1 MTNFTHLASQA
12 EYSLFSQAC
21 LDAEATFTSS
31 YSLCVVGCRKA
42 LELAISWVYSAD
54 STMIMPYKNNLQS
67 LIHEPS
73 FRYAVDK
80 NTWGKL
86 PYITKLGNQS
96 VHTSDVIDEDVA
108 VLCLSALFEFI
119 QWIDYCYG
127 AVYVERTFDKNLIP
141 SNSSNNIIEMQL
153 KEIDQLKKQIEEN
166 SSHFM
171 DNKNEKMPSREFV
184 AEDLS
189 EFQTR
194 KKYIDV
200 DLKLMGWV
208 FGEDCLEEV
217 EFNDMDNVQGQKG
230 FADYVLFGKD
240 GKPLAVIE
248 AKRTSKDPII
258 GKKQVSLYADCIERK
273 YGVRPMMF
281 CTNGFDTLF
290 WDDKSYPMRSVSG
303 LFSKSDLQKLMAR
316 RSSRKNLAD
325 ITINESITDR
335 YYQKNAINA
344 CCEKFKNGFRK
355 ALLVMATGTGKTRTA
370 SSLTDVLSRGGY
382 IKNVLFLADRTAL
395 VSQAR
400 DDFHTHLPN
409 MSLCNLLS
417 NKDDKNARIVFST
430 YPTILN
436 AIDNVKNEDGQT
448 LFTPAHFDLIIID
461 EAHRSIFKKYKAI
474 FQYFDSLIVG
484 LTATPKTD
492 VDRNTY
498 EFFEVDKGVPTFA
511 YDYEMARDTDKVL
524 VPYYNI
530 EIKTKFMEE
539 GIKYNELS
547 DEDKERFEEDFT
559 EDDALP
565 DFISSNSL
573 NKFVFNQKTVD
584 MVLTDLMTKG
594 IKIHG
599 GDKIGKTIIFAQ
611 TNKHAKYIVERFDA
625 LYPQHKGGFISR
637 VSYDDNYS
645 KSTIADFKMVD
656 KNPQI
661 TVSVDMLDTGIDV
674 PEVVNLVFFKKIR
687 SKTKFWQMIGRG
699 TRLCENLNCTDS
711 IDGTYVDKNKFLI
724 FDYCSNFEYFREN
737 ENGFETKETQTI
749 SESIFSKQVKL
760 IAILH
765 ESFSDEKI
773 YIDWK
778 NDLIETVHTQ
788 ISNLNTEIISVKL
801 QRKYIDKF
809 SEKEAFLNLDENAIY
824 ELVKFIA
831 PLVYNEEEN
840 EFAKKF
846 DSFMYGFMLA
856 VAENSGS
863 SKSVKKYKT
872 QLENVATM
880 LASKTQIVQ
889 IKNKIDEIN
898 NILEDEFLENITL
911 IQLEKVRIDLRDLMK
926 FIVDNSSRQTVF
938 TNLDDIVVYTKEG
951 EILTEP
957 AYDFEDY
964 KIRVNK
970 YIEENK
976 DEMAIWKL
984 RNNIA
989 LTSGDYQTLSNILT
1003 KSLGT
1008 EEDYQREFGDTPFG
1022 LLVRKIAKLEV
1033 QVAKDVFSKFI
1044 TEQNLNTY
1052 QINFVN
1058 KIVDYIVQN
1067 GYLENN
1073 VELMK
1078 PPFDK
1083 PQSFVKLFDDSGRK
1097 QIIELLGDVK
1107 RNAEEISA

>member
-1 MTNFTHLASQA
+1 MTNFTYLASQT
-12 EYSLFSQAC
+12 EYALFAQAC
-21 LDAEATFTSS
+21 LDAEATFSSS

-42 LELAISWVYSAD
+42 LELAIQWVYSAD
-54 STMIMPYKNNLQS
+54 STMVMPYKDNLQS

-86 PYITKLGNQS
+86 PYIAKLGNES
-96 VHTSDVIDEDVA
+96 VHTANIIDESVA
-108 VLCLSALFEFI
+108 VLCLSSLFEFI
-119 QWIDYCYG
+119 QWIEYCYG
-127 AVYVERTFDKNLIP
+127 IEYSERTFDKNLIP
-141 SNSSNNIIEMQL
+141 KNSNNKIIELQL
-153 KEIDQLKKQIEEN
+153 KELELLKKQISEN
-166 SSHFM
+166 SINFM
-171 DNKNEKMPSREFV
+171 DNKIERMPNRDFV
-184 AEDLS
+184 PEDLS

-194 KKYIDV
+194 KKYIDL

-208 FGEDCLEEV
+208 FGDDCLEEV
-217 EFNDMDNVQGQKG
+217 KFDDMDNVKGQKG

-258 GKKQVSLYADCIERK
+258 GKKQVSLYADCLERK

-290 WDDKSYPMRSVSG
+290 WDDESYPMRSVSS

-316 RSSRKNLAD
+316 RSGRKNLVD
-325 ITINESITDR
+325 IKINESITDR
-335 YYQKNAINA
+335 HYQKNAINA
-344 CCEKFKNGFRK
+344 CCEKFENGFRK

-400 DDFHTHLPN
+400 DDFHAHLPN

-474 FQYFDSLIVG
+474 FQYFDSLVVG

-498 EFFEVDKGVPTFA
+498 DFFEVDKGVPTFA
-511 YDYEMARDTDKVL
+511 YDYETARDTDKVL

-530 EIKTKFMEE
+530 EVKTKFMEE
-539 GIKYNELS
+539 GIKYDELS
-547 DEDKERFEEDFT
+547 DDDKERFEEDFT
-559 EDDALP
+559 EDNSIP
-565 DFISSNSL
+565 EFIPPNSL

-594 IKIHG
+594 VKIHG

-611 TNKHAKYIVERFDA
+611 TNKHAKYIVERFYA
-625 LYPQHKGGFISR
+625 LYPQYKGGFISR
-637 VSYDDNYS
+637 VSYDDTYS
-645 KSTIADFKMVD
+645 KSIIADFKMAD

-674 PEVVNLVFFKKIR
+674 PEVVNLVFFKKVR

-699 TRLCENLNCTDS
+699 TRLCKNLNCTDY
-711 IDGTYVDKNKFLI
+711 IDGTYKDKNKFVI
-724 FDYCSNFEYFREN
+724 FDYCCNFEYFRGN
-737 ENGFETKETQTI
+737 ENGFETKETQTV

-760 IAILH
+760 IAMLNK
-765 ESFSDEKI
+765 SFSDEEV
-773 YIDWK
+773 YVDWK

-788 ISNLNTEIISVKL
+788 ISNLNTEIVSIKL

-809 SEKEAFLNLDENAIY
+809 SEKEEFLNLDENSVS
-824 ELVKFIA
+824 ELVKFIS
-831 PLVYNEEEN
+831 PLVYNDEYD

-856 VAENSGS
+856 FAENST
-863 SKSVKKYKT
+863 SVKKYKT
-872 QLENVATM
+872 QLKNVATM

-889 IKNKIDEIN
+889 IKNKITEIN
-898 NILEDEFLENITL
+898 NILEDEFWDSLTL
-911 IQLEKVRIDLRDLMK
+911 VDLEKVRVNLRNIMK
-926 FIVDNSSRQTVF
+926 FIVDNNSRQTVF
-938 TNLDDIVVYTKEG
+938 TNLDDVVVESKDG
-951 EILTEP
+951 DILIEP

-976 DEMAIWKL
+976 DETAIWKL

-989 LTSGDYQTLSNILT
+989 LTSLDYQTLSNILT

-1008 EEDYQREFGDTPFG
+1008 EKDYQREFGDTPFG

-1033 QVAKDVFSKFI
+1033 EAAKKVFSEFI
-1044 TEQNLNTY
+1044 TEQNLNSY

-1058 KIVDYIVQN
+1058 KIVDYIVKN
-1067 GYLENN
+1067 GYLDNN
-1073 VELMK
+1073 VELMN

-1083 PQSFVKLFDDSGRK
+1083 PQSFVKLFDSKGQK
-1097 QIIELLGDVK
+1097 KIMALLGDVK